1 MSKRISR
8 GRLAQSVGLLA
19 CGAGVFGDSEVEGGI
34 ISLIA
39 HPTTI
44 PHVPTTNPW
53 DGTIVSLSPL
63 TAFFQGNNSF
73 GKSLSSQGRS
83 FQFANVTQGQRIDA
97 ALAFAGFLSVST
109 AAAGDRLFAFRVN
122 NHYGWIKENLGG
134 IGGDIVFISGAYNDG
149 TDLAND
155 YIDAGTLSGSGGG
168 GGGGGGFAAVP
179 EPGSVGLMGLATL
192 AVGAT
197 ALRRRRAA
205 AAAAETVSAG

>member
-8 GRLAQSVGLLA
+8 GRLAKSVGLLA
-19 CGAGVFGDSEVEGGI
+19 CGAGVFGDSDVEGGI
-34 ISLIA
+34 ISLRA
-39 HPTTI
+39 SPSTI
-44 PHVPTTNPW
+44 PYGGP
-53 DGTIVSLSPL
+53 TIVTLTPL
-63 TAFFQGNNSF
+63 GAAFAQFNDSF
-73 GKSLSSQGRS
+73 GKSLYFAGGFSW
-83 FQFANVTQGQRIDA
+83 ANVTQGQRIDA
-97 ALAFAGFLSVST
+97 ALPFGRGVSNSPSAG
-109 AAAGDRLFAFRVN
+109 GDTLFAFRVN

-134 IGGDIVFISGAYNDG
+134 IGGDITFISGAYNDG

-155 YIDAGTLSGSGGG
+155 YIDAGTLNGGS
-168 GGGGGGFAAVP
+168 GGGFAAVP

>member
-1 MSKRISR
+1 MSKSVSKV
-8 GRLAQSVGLLA
+8 RLAGSVGLLA

-34 ISLIA
+34 ISLSA
-39 HPTTI
+39 SPTTI
-44 PHVPTTNPW
+44 PFGGSTTV
-53 DGTIVSLSPL
+53 TLTPL
-63 TAFFQGNNSF
+63 GAAFLQFNNNF
-73 GKSLSSQGRS
+73 GKSLASLGGFSW
-83 FQFANVTQGQRIDA
+83 ANVTQGQRIDA
-97 ALAFAGFLSVST
+97 ALPFGFVTNSPSAG
-109 AAAGDRLFAFRVN
+109 GDTLFAFRVN

-155 YIDAGTLSGSGGG
+155 YIDAGTLNGGS
-168 GGGGGGFAAVP
+168 GGGFAAVP

>member
-1 MSKRISR
+1 MSKGVSKV
-8 GRLAQSVGLLA
+8 RLAGSVGLLA

-34 ISLIA
+34 ISLSA
-39 HPTTI
+39 SPSTI
-44 PHVPTTNPW
+44 PYGGATTV
-53 DGTIVSLSPL
+53 TLTPL
-63 TAFFQGNNSF
+63 GAAFLQFNNNF
-73 GKSLSSQGRS
+73 GKSLASLGGFSW
-83 FQFANVTQGQRIDA
+83 ANVTQGQRIDA
-97 ALAFAGFLSVST
+97 ALPFGFVTNSPSAG
-109 AAAGDRLFAFRVN
+109 GDTLFAFRVN

-155 YIDAGTLSGSGGG
+155 YIDAGTLNGGS
-168 GGGGGGFAAVP
+168 GGGFAAVP

>member
-1 MSKRISR
+1 MSKGVSKV
-8 GRLAQSVGLLA
+8 RLAGSVGLLA

-34 ISLIA
+34 ISLSA
-39 HPTTI
+39 SPSTI
-44 PHVPTTNPW
+44 PYGGSTTV
-53 DGTIVSLSPL
+53 TLTPL
-63 TAFFQGNNSF
+63 GAAFLQFNNNF
-73 GKSLSSQGRS
+73 GKSLASAGGFSW
-83 FQFANVTQGQRIDA
+83 ANVTQGQRIDA
-97 ALAFAGFLSVST
+97 ALPFGFVTNSPSAG
-109 AAAGDRLFAFRVN
+109 GDTLFAFRVN

-155 YIDAGTLSGSGGG
+155 YIDAGTLNGGS
-168 GGGGGGFAAVP
+168 GGGFAAVP

>member
-1 MSKRISR
+1 MSKSVSKV
-8 GRLAQSVGLLA
+8 RLAGSVGLLA

-34 ISLIA
+34 ISLSA
-39 HPTTI
+39 SPSTI
-44 PHVPTTNPW
+44 PYGGSTTV
-53 DGTIVSLSPL
+53 TLTPL
-63 TAFFQGNNSF
+63 GAAFIQFNNNF
-73 GKSLSSQGRS
+73 GKSLASLGGFSW
-83 FQFANVTQGQRIDA
+83 ANVTQGQRIDA
-97 ALAFAGFLSVST
+97 ALPFGFVTNSPSAG
-109 AAAGDRLFAFRVN
+109 GDTLFAFRVN
-122 NHYGWIKENLGG
+122 NHYGWIKQNLGG

-155 YIDAGTLSGSGGG
+155 YIDAGTLNGGS
-168 GGGGGGFAAVP
+168 GGGFAAVP

>member
-8 GRLAQSVGLLA
+8 GRLAKSVGLLA

-34 ISLIA
+34 ISVTA
-39 HPTTI
+39 SPSTI
-44 PHVPTTNPW
+44 PWSADPFSGPGPTSVT
-53 DGTIVSLSPL
+53 LSPL
-63 TAFFQGNNSF
+63 GATFVQANDSF
-73 GKSLSSQGRS
+73 GKHLFGIGS
-83 FQFANVTQGQRIDA
+83 FELANVSQGQRIDA
-97 ALAFAGFLSVST
+97 ALPFFSFIPINS
-109 AAAGDRLFAFRVN
+109 AASGDFLFAFRVN

-134 IGGDIVFISGAYNDG
+134 TGGAITFISGAYNDG

-155 YIDAGTLSGSGGG
+155 YIDAGTLNGGS
-168 GGGGGGFAAVP
+168 GGGFAAVP

>member
-1 MSKRISR
+1 MSKSVSKV
-8 GRLAQSVGLLA
+8 RLAGSVGLLA

-34 ISLIA
+34 ISLSA
-39 HPTTI
+39 TPTTI
-44 PHVPTTNPW
+44 PHGGF
-53 DGTIVSLSPL
+53 GTGASVTLSPL
-63 TAFFQGNNSF
+63 GKTFFQYNDTV
-73 GKSLSSQGRS
+73 GRS
-83 FQFANVTQGQRIDA
+83 LYPNGGFEWANVTQGQRIDA
-97 ALAFAGFLSVST
+97 ALGFAPKLAVST

-134 IGGDIVFISGAYNDG
+134 SGGAITFISGAYNDG

-155 YIDAGTLSGSGGG
+155 YIDAGTLNGGS
-168 GGGGGGFAAVP
+168 GGGFAAVP

-205 AAAAETVSAG
+205 AAAAVSAG

>member
-1 MSKRISR
+1 MSKSVSKV
-8 GRLAQSVGLLA
+8 RLAGSVGLLA

-34 ISLIA
+34 ISLSA
-39 HPTTI
+39 SPSTI
-44 PHVPTTNPW
+44 PYGGSTTV
-53 DGTIVSLSPL
+53 TLTPL
-63 TAFFQGNNSF
+63 GAAFLQFNNNF
-73 GKSLSSQGRS
+73 GKSLASAGGFSW
-83 FQFANVTQGQRIDA
+83 ANVTQGQRIDA
-97 ALAFAGFLSVST
+97 ALPFGFVTNSPSAG
-109 AAAGDRLFAFRVN
+109 GDTLFAFRVN
-122 NHYGWIKENLGG
+122 NHYGWIKQNLGG

-155 YIDAGTLSGSGGG
+155 YIDAGTLNGGS
-168 GGGGGGFAAVP
+168 GGGFAAVP

>member
-1 MSKRISR
+1 MSKSVSKV
-8 GRLAQSVGLLA
+8 RLAGSVGLLA

-34 ISLIA
+34 ISLSA
-39 HPTTI
+39 SPSTI
-44 PHVPTTNPW
+44 PYGGSTTV
-53 DGTIVSLSPL
+53 TLTPL
-63 TAFFQGNNSF
+63 GAAFLQFNNNF
-73 GKSLSSQGRS
+73 GKSLASLGGFSW
-83 FQFANVTQGQRIDA
+83 ANVTQGQRIDA
-97 ALAFAGFLSVST
+97 ALPFGFVTNSPSAG
-109 AAAGDRLFAFRVN
+109 GDTLFAFRVN

-155 YIDAGTLSGSGGG
+155 YIDAGTLNGGS
-168 GGGGGGFAAVP
+168 GGGFAAVP

>member
-1 MSKRISR
+1 MSKSVSKV
-8 GRLAQSVGLLA
+8 RLAGSVGLLA

-34 ISLIA
+34 ISLSA
-39 HPTTI
+39 SPSTI
-44 PHVPTTNPW
+44 PYAGAGGATVTLT
-53 DGTIVSLSPL
+53 PL
-63 TAFFQGNNSF
+63 GAAFIQFNNSL
-73 GKSLSSQGRS
+73 GKSLLSAGGFSW
-83 FQFANVTQGQRIDA
+83 ANVTQGQRIDA
-97 ALAFAGFLSVST
+97 ALPFGFVTNSPSAG
-109 AAAGDRLFAFRVN
+109 GDTLFAFRVN
-122 NHYGWIKENLGG
+122 NHYGWIKQNLGG

-155 YIDAGTLSGSGGG
+155 YIDAGTLNGGS
-168 GGGGGGFAAVP
+168 GGGFAAVP

>member
-8 GRLAQSVGLLA
+8 GRLAKSVGLLA
-19 CGAGVFGDSEVEGGI
+19 CGAGVFGDSDVEGGI
-34 ISLIA
+34 ISLSA
-39 HPTTI
+39 SPTTI
-44 PHVPTTNPW
+44 PFGFFRKFLTLT
-53 DGTIVSLSPL
+53 PL
-63 TAFFQGNNSF
+63 GATFAQLNDSS
-73 GKSLSSQGRS
+73 GKSLKSDGGFSW
-83 FQFANVTQGQRIDA
+83 ANVSQGQRIDV
-97 ALAFAGFLSVST
+97 ALGFASSLNVSP

-134 IGGDIVFISGAYNDG
+134 NGGAITFISGAYNDG

-155 YIDAGTLSGSGGG
+155 YIDAGTLNGGSGGG
-168 GGGGGGFAAVP
+168 GGGGGGGLAAVP

>member
-1 MSKRISR
+1 MSKSVSKV
-8 GRLAQSVGLLA
+8 RLAGSVGLLA

-34 ISLIA
+34 ISLSA
-39 HPTTI
+39 SPSTI
-44 PHVPTTNPW
+44 PYGGSTTV
-53 DGTIVSLSPL
+53 TLTPL
-63 TAFFQGNNSF
+63 GAAFIQFNNSR
-73 GKSLSSQGRS
+73 GKSLLSAGGFSW
-83 FQFANVTQGQRIDA
+83 ANVTQGQRIDA
-97 ALAFAGFLSVST
+97 ALPFGFVTNSPSAG
-109 AAAGDRLFAFRVN
+109 GDTLFAFRVN
-122 NHYGWIKENLGG
+122 NHYGWIKQNLGG

-155 YIDAGTLSGSGGG
+155 YIDAGTLNGGS
-168 GGGGGGFAAVP
+168 GGGFAAVP

>member
-1 MSKRISR
+1 MSKSVSKV
-8 GRLAQSVGLLA
+8 RLAGSVGLLA

-34 ISLIA
+34 ISLSA
-39 HPTTI
+39 SPSTI
-44 PHVPTTNPW
+44 PYGGSTTV
-53 DGTIVSLSPL
+53 TLTPL
-63 TAFFQGNNSF
+63 GAAFIQFNNNF
-73 GKSLSSQGRS
+73 GKSLASLGGFSW
-83 FQFANVTQGQRIDA
+83 ANVTQGQRIDA
-97 ALAFAGFLSVST
+97 ALPFGFVTNSPSAG
-109 AAAGDRLFAFRVN
+109 GDTLFAFRVN

-155 YIDAGTLSGSGGG
+155 YIDAGTLNGGS
-168 GGGGGGFAAVP
+168 GGGFAAVP

>member
-8 GRLAQSVGLLA
+8 GRLAKSVGLLA

-34 ISLIA
+34 ISLSA
-39 HPTTI
+39 SPTTI
-44 PHVPTTNPW
+44 PFGGFGHHATVT
-53 DGTIVSLSPL
+53 LSPL
-63 TAFFQGNNSF
+63 GATFFQYNDTM
-73 GKSLSSQGRS
+73 GKSFYFHGG
-83 FQFANVTQGQRIDA
+83 FAWANVTQGQRIDA
-97 ALAFAGFLSVST
+97 ALGFAFNLFLSN

-134 IGGDIVFISGAYNDG
+134 SGGAITFISGAYNDG

-155 YIDAGTLSGSGGG
+155 YIDAGTLN
-168 GGGGGGFAAVP
+168 GGGGGFAAVP

>member
-1 MSKRISR
+1 MSKSVSKV
-8 GRLAQSVGLLA
+8 RLAGSVGLLA

-34 ISLIA
+34 ISLSA
-39 HPTTI
+39 SPSTI
-44 PHVPTTNPW
+44 PYGGSTTV
-53 DGTIVSLSPL
+53 TLTPL
-63 TAFFQGNNSF
+63 GAAFLQFNNNF
-73 GKSLSSQGRS
+73 GKSLASAGGFSW
-83 FQFANVTQGQRIDA
+83 ANVTQGQRIDA
-97 ALAFAGFLSVST
+97 ALPFGFVSNSPSAG
-109 AAAGDRLFAFRVN
+109 GDTLFAFRVN
-122 NHYGWIKENLGG
+122 NHYGWIKQNLGG

-155 YIDAGTLSGSGGG
+155 YIDAGTLNGGS
-168 GGGGGGFAAVP
+168 GGGFAAVP

>member
-1 MSKRISR
+1 V
-8 GRLAQSVGLLA
+8 RLAGSVGLLA

-34 ISLIA
+34 ISLSA
-39 HPTTI
+39 SPSTI
-44 PHVPTTNPW
+44 PFGGAASTVTLT
-53 DGTIVSLSPL
+53 PL
-63 TAFFQGNNSF
+63 GAAFIQFNNNF
-73 GKSLSSQGRS
+73 GKSLASLGGFSW
-83 FQFANVTQGQRIDA
+83 ANVTQGQRIDA
-97 ALAFAGFLSVST
+97 ALPFGFVTNSPSAG
-109 AAAGDRLFAFRVN
+109 GDTLFAFRVN
-122 NHYGWIKENLGG
+122 NHYGWIKQNLGG

-155 YIDAGTLSGSGGG
+155 YIDAGTLNGGS
-168 GGGGGGFAAVP
+168 GGGFAAVP